1 MEKVGNM
8 QKQTH
13 NVGSELENLE
23 GEKKKG
29 KRLKTLQQEW
39 RMSSTGSLL
48 KWKLPVKES
57 LSLRIHQYKLIETSQ
72 TKK

>member
-23 GEKKKG
+23 GGKKRQK
-29 KRLKTLQQEW
+29 
-39 RMSSTGSLL
+39 
-48 KWKLPVKES
+48 VKNTTRGMKNVFNGFIIKMEIAS
-57 LSLRIHQYKLIETSQ
+57 EGISELENTSI
-72 TKK
+72 

>member
-1 MEKVGNM
+1 
-8 QKQTH
+8 
-13 NVGSELENLE
+13 
-23 GEKKKG
+23 
-29 KRLKTLQQEW
+29 
-39 RMSSTGSLL
+39 MSSTGSLL